1 MTLILSVVKTL
12 SVQVRE
18 ASQPAVAPRI
28 GTSVVV
34 FTLRDHQL
42 QVLLVRRPGEPF
54 RGCWSLPGGGVRA
67 DEDLDA
73 CAVRS
78 LRAKAG
84 VDGVYLE
91 QLYTFGRPGRDPRGR
106 LVTVAYYAL
115 VPAARLQQRVVSDAG
130 SVRWFDLGGLPT
142 LAFDHE
148 AVIECARRRLVAKLD
163 YSTIAYQF
171 MPEAFTLSQLQTV
184 YEIILG
190 APQDK
195 RNFRKRVLAL
205 GHLVETGALHR
216 DGSHRPARLFRV
228 RNPGTVEIIR

>member
-1 MTLILSVVKTL
+1 MKTL
-12 SVQVRE
+12 SAQ
-18 ASQPAVAPRI
+18 AQPQTEPVSLPTV

-42 QVLLVRRPGEPF
+42 QVLLVRRPREPYP
-54 RGCWSLPGGGVRA
+54 GCWSLPGGRVGA

-73 CAVRS
+73 CAVRN

-106 LVTVAYYAL
+106 LVTVGYYAL
-115 VPAARLQQRVVSDAG
+115 VPAARLQLRAVSDAG
-130 SVRWFDLGGLPT
+130 SVRWFDFATLPA

-148 AVIECARRRLVAKLD
+148 EVIECAHRRLVAKLD

-171 MPEAFTLSQLQTV
+171 MPDAFTLSQLQSV

-190 APQDK
+190 SPLDK
-195 RNFRKRVLAL
+195 RNFRKRILAL

>member
-1 MTLILSVVKTL
+1 MKTL
-12 SVQVRE
+12 SAQ
-18 ASQPAVAPRI
+18 AHAQSQPLAAPLVA
-28 GTSVVV
+28 TSVVM
-34 FTLRDHQL
+34 FTLREHQL
-42 QVLLVRRPGEPF
+42 QVLLVRRPREPF
-54 RGCWSLPGGGVRA
+54 RSCWSLPGGSVGV

-73 CAVRS
+73 CAVRN

-106 LVTVAYYAL
+106 LVTVGYYAL
-115 VPAARLQQRVVSDAG
+115 VPATRLQQREVSEAG
-130 SVRWFDLGGLPT
+130 SVRWFDLADLPQ
-142 LAFDHE
+142 LAFDHHE
-148 AVIECARRRLVAKLD
+148 VVECARRRLVAKLD

-190 APQDK
+190 SPLDK